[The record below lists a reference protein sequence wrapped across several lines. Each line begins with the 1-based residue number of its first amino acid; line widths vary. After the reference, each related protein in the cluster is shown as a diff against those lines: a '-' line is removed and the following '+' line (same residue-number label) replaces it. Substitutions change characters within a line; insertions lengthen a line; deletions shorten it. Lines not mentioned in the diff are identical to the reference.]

1 MSAYRKFIG
10 GITRTQLETA
20 KVSSFYFFFLFK
32 ENFKTNKFLVWLL
45 SFNAY
50 LYYVLCWIGYR

>member
-20 KVSSFYFFFLFK
+20 KVSSFYFFFPVQRKLRL
-32 ENFKTNKFLVWLL
+32 T
-45 SFNAY
+45 SF
-50 LYYVLCWIGYR
+50 